1 MESNWRLITSNI
13 TEYVT
18 QCDVET
24 YQFVSP
30 FKVFVI
36 YYTLRRI
43 NIIQLPNK
51 IHTTCLHKYCIIQ
64 LKSFSGIIKF
74 DGSKNWFFCCYFMT
88 NMFCRFHARRTFS
101 FSISV
106 DYLQSFLCCS
116 SFSRCHLY
124 LQSLTFPAT
133 SYVAFKDL

>member
-1 MESNWRLITSNI
+1 MKTYS
-13 TEYVT
+13 
-18 QCDVET
+18 VEV
-24 YQFVSP
+24 YQFVSL
-30 FKVFVI
+30 FKEFVI
-36 YYTLRRI
+36 YYTARQI
-43 NIIQLPNK
+43 YIIRLPNK
-51 IHTTCLHKYCIIQ
+51 IHIMCLQKYCIMQ
-64 LKSFSGIIKF
+64 LKPFSRIIKF

-106 DYLQSFLCCS
+106 DYLQPFLCCS

-124 LQSLTFPAT
+124 LQNLIFPAT